1 MVKKDRRKGTVR
13 FILAATGKPRKA
25 YVAGDFT
32 GWEPLAMRKRSGVF
46 GITVSMPPGRYH
58 YKFILDGCWVKDPD
72 NNRCEVSDIGTIN
85 SLVVV
90 E

>member
-46 GITVSMPPGRYH
+46 GVTVSVPPGQYQ
-58 YKFILDGCWVKDPD
+58 YKFIVDGRWVTDPD
-72 NNRCEVSDIGTIN
+72 NKSWAMSDMGTIN